1 MKKVSLRVTL
11 TACTAV
17 ALIAA
22 GGHALADSQLT
33 TTPVSESSTIQQEM
47 ASREITV
54 VNPDGQATVINQTA
68 NPSGNDEAAIWA
80 PYFPPAY
87 DGYCPSRTYLPGQV
101 VTSKTKSTKV
111 KITYH
116 PAPKGDLVEGPLVFI
131 LDDLSG
137 KESQRVVSASTN
149 EQGIVKLPAVPEEWE
164 YVNADQLPD
173 SFQHHRRGN
182 DKIYHLLIQ
191 KKSPV
196 PTSKKLVRT
205 IILHLPDGDQTITQT
220 VTATKKGTKWTVEP
234 FKEYQV
240 PTKEGYTA
248 SQTTVPTLVLPVDK
262 LDTKLPAIEVN
273 YQADKETGKEQEQ
286 NKDQGDKEKEKGPSS
301 SITDGKHQ
309 QQETTK
315 EEQDKQTGTPTEQP
329 GDHQEKH
336 QPAASVEHQ
345 ESAKHP
351 TTVEKP
357 KHPVTPAV
365 KDDQAIEKEP
375 GRTSTPTINQPE
387 KTTPNREVDQGQ
399 HQKPVISKPVEQP
412 ETSNQNSHSQEP
424 TINGPTDKQQD
435 NSANHIP
442 TDPLQPITLGPEQP
456 TAEMDDSELKTK
468 LAQLQAPLTQLAD
481 ESNMNKQKALPQTGN
496 QHNLISTLLGAVI
509 IALVALTRLLTF
521 NKKLN
526 NLR

>member
-1 MKKVSLRVTL
+1 MKKASLRVTL
-11 TACTAV
+11 TACTVV

-54 VNPDGQATVINQTA
+54 VDPDGQATVINQTA
-68 NPSGNDEAAIWA
+68 NPSGNDETAIWA

-87 DGYCPSRTYLPGQV
+87 DGYCPSRTYLPCQV

-116 PAPKGDLVEGPLVFI
+116 PASKGDLVEGPLVFI

-137 KESQRVVSASTN
+137 KESQRVVSTSTN
-149 EQGIVKLPAVPEEWE
+149 EQGIVKLPAVPEGWE

-248 SQTTVPTLVLPVDK
+248 SQTTVPTLVLPVNK

-273 YQADKETGKEQEQ
+273 YQVDKGTGKEQEQ
-286 NKDQGDKEKEKGPSS
+286 NKDQGDKDKEKEKEPSS
-301 SITDGKHQ
+301 SITDGKQQ

-315 EEQDKQTGTPTEQP
+315 EEQDKSTPTEQP
-329 GDHQEKH
+329 GKH
-336 QPAASVEHQ
+336 EPADPVEHQ
-345 ESAKHP
+345 ENTKHP
-351 TTVEKP
+351 TTVEEP
-357 KHPVTPAV
+357 KRPVTPAI
-365 KDDQAIEKEP
+365 KDNQVIEKKP
-375 GRTSTPTINQPE
+375 GQPNTPTTNRPE
-387 KTTPNREVDQGQ
+387 KTTPNKEADQGQ
-399 HQKPVISKPVEQP
+399 HQKPVISKPAEQP
-412 ETSNQNSHSQEP
+412 GTSNQNSHSQEP
-424 TINGPTDKQQD
+424 TINRPTDKQQD
-435 NSANHIP
+435 NSTNHLP
-442 TDPLQPITLGPEQP
+442 ADPLQPITLGPEQP
-456 TAEMDDSELKTK
+456 TAEMDDPELKTK
-468 LAQLQAPLTQLAD
+468 LAQLQAPLNQLAD
-481 ESNMNKQKALPQTGN
+481 ESNMNNQRVLPQTGN